1 MPALLLDIGNTRT
14 KIAVSNQG
22 ALTLISNTKEIT
34 KTFLNTLIKKYNVQ
48 CLLYSNVSEK
58 DVPYLQSLNNKITII
73 PLNNQLILP
82 FRNNYKS
89 ATLGQDRIALASGA
103 TDLLGKSNILI
114 ISLGTCITYDII
126 DARNDYLGGGISP
139 GLYMR
144 FKALHHLTARLPL
157 VSVSRSA
164 SLIGRTTE
172 QSMQS
177 GVING
182 IIGELNYIIREYK
195 KKYKKLNIILTG
207 GDASYFEPHINYKIF
222 AGDHLALR
230 GLQHI
235 LKLNYPDFV

>member
-22 ALTLISNTKEIT
+22 ALTLISYNKEIT
-34 KTFLNTLIKKYNVQ
+34 KTFLNTLIKKHEVQ
-48 CLLYSNVSEK
+48 CLLYANVSEK

-89 ATLGQDRIALASGA
+89 ATLGQDRIALVSGA
-103 TDLLGKSNILI
+103 TDLFGKSNILI

-144 FKALHHLTARLPL
+144 CKALHHLTARLP
-157 VSVSRSA
+157 
-164 SLIGRTTE
+164 
-172 QSMQS
+172 
-177 GVING
+177 
-182 IIGELNYIIREYK
+182 
-195 KKYKKLNIILTG
+195 
-207 GDASYFEPHINYKIF
+207 
-222 AGDHLALR
+222 
-230 GLQHI
+230 
-235 LKLNYPDFV
+235 